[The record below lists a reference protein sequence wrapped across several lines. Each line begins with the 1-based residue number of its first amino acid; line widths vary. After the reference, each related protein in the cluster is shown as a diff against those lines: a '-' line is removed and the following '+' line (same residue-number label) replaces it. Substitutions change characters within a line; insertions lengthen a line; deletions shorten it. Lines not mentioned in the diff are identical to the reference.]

1 MLTNEEKK
9 KALTNPSSVFKIP
22 ADVIACKDLDK
33 TEKAAILKQWELD
46 ARQLQVATEEGM
58 TEGERS
64 LFAEVKKAQE
74 KLGVPT
80 LEAWRTHPRRGWRAD
95 QSRPVG
101 NSFCICADKGA
112 YASKYRSISAR
123 VALYGKPSLPIRTAL
138 ASTST
143 SMYPPKPRLSGSR
156 LRDFLIT
163 KPFLRARERRRVS
176 KESGAGSIMQELTT
190 VVGACKLANSTRF
203 AHPYWMRSLHSCP

>member
-33 TEKAAILKQWELD
+33 IEKTAILKQWELD

-80 LEAWRTHPRRGWRAD
+80 LEED
-95 QSRPVG
+95 
-101 NSFCICADKGA
+101 GA
-112 YASKYRSISAR
+112 
-123 VALYGKPSLPIRTAL
+123 P
-138 ASTST
+138 
-143 SMYPPKPRLSGSR
+143 
-156 LRDFLIT
+156 T
-163 KPFLRARERRRVS
+163 K
-176 KESGAGSIMQELTT
+176 AG
-190 VVGACKLANSTRF
+190 
-203 AHPYWMRSLHSCP
+203 P